1 MDEIEKYEI
10 GTSSLIS
17 KDKLG
22 VSTLDRSSDLL
33 MMYVAKTLKLP
44 PHEQNSYKYEK
55 VKENLKNFLITTYFM
70 LAVDS
75 IILALMM
82 QL

>member
-1 MDEIEKYEI
+1 MILSEDGDIELFLEEERLSRLKHDSDPFNVCNMVLGGLTMDEIEKYEI

-33 MMYVAKTLKLP
+33 MM
-44 PHEQNSYKYEK
+44 
-55 VKENLKNFLITTYFM
+55 
-70 LAVDS
+70 
-75 IILALMM
+75 
-82 QL
+82 